1 MAQVLKENV
10 RNDILNSAKD
20 EFLYK
25 GVKEASMRD
34 IAKGANVTVGNLYRY
49 FHSKEEIAY
58 TIIHRPLLLIS
69 QEIERITDEKVSFNK
84 EVVSID
90 FKEKNIQ
97 DMLIQIADVITDIYK
112 EYPKEMLIFMRDDES
127 NERFKNWLTMVVSVL
142 LKESAKV
149 KFSSADIRDTYAYA
163 ISTSI
168 FYGIKEC
175 FIDDF
180 DKTRELI
187 SEYLLSILGLLK
199 LED

>member
-10 RNDILNSAKD
+10 RNDILNSAME

-90 FKEKNIQ
+90 LKEKNIKE
-97 DMLIQIADVITDIYK
+97 MLTEIADVITNIYK
-112 EYPKEMLIFMRDDES
+112 DYPKEMLIFMHDDES

-142 LKESAKV
+142 MKENAKV
-149 KFSSADIRDTYAYA
+149 KFSSSDIRDTYAYA

-168 FYGIKEC
+168 FHGIKEC